1 MAVAGSTLAAA
12 ALFTP
17 LRRRVQRAVDR
28 RFNRA
33 RYDADQTVA
42 AFAARLKDAVDL
54 DAVRADLVR
63 RVQLGAGTRPRVRVA
78 EGGRP
83 VSTPSSTGWLRL
95 ASPRNAAAAGSLI
108 LVLIAALPVLG
119 LLTGQARQLDVST
132 LKAVSGLL
140 VVILVV
146 GAVGLVVAR
155 HQPGN
160 LIGWLLLGAA
170 GWIPLSIL
178 SSAYASY
185 AYRSGH
191 HGIPLLSPLALILGQ
206 LFTLVVAVFP
216 LVTLL
221 FPDGRLPS
229 PGWRWVLA
237 VYLLLCLSLPV
248 SVIAAVLAAHHL
260 DVQAGG
266 QIAAADSPPSWVA
279 LVFFGPVVLAWLG
292 ALGHQIGS
300 WRRSSGERRE
310 QLKWLLSGTV
320 LCAVLGI
327 WAVAT
332 NSAIWEL
339 AIIGLAAL
347 PVGIGIGIL
356 KYRLYDID
364 RIISRTVAYAIITG
378 LLVGVYAG
386 LVLLATQVLGFASTW
401 AVAAS
406 TLAAAALFTPLRRR
420 VQRVV
425 DRRFNR
431 ARYDAD
437 AAVAAFAGRLQD
449 AVNLDAVRAD
459 LRASVA
465 AALEPAH
472 VSVWINGGGR

>member
-1 MAVAGSTLAAA
+1 VSAPQST
-12 ALFTP
+12 
-17 LRRRVQRAVDR
+17 
-28 RFNRA
+28 A
-33 RYDADQTVA
+33 R
-42 AFAARLKDAVDL
+42 
-54 DAVRADLVR
+54 
-63 RVQLGAGTRPRVRVA
+63 
-78 EGGRP
+78 
-83 VSTPSSTGWLRL
+83 LRL
-95 ASPRNAAAAGSLI
+95 ASPRTAAAAGALL
-108 LVLIAALPVLG
+108 LVLTAALPVVG
-119 LLTGQARQLDVST
+119 VLTGQTHQLDAST
-132 LKAVSGLL
+132 LEGVSGLL

-160 LIGWLLLGAA
+160 PIGWLLLGAA
-170 GWIPLSIL
+170 NWIPLSIMA
-178 SSAYASY
+178 SAYASY
-185 AYRSGH
+185 VYHSGH
-191 HGIPLLSPLALILGQ
+191 WGIPLLSPLALVVGQ

-216 LVTLL
+216 LVTML

-229 PGWRWVLA
+229 ASWRWVLVA
-237 VYLLLCLSLPV
+237 YLLLCLTLPV
-248 SVIAAVLAAHHL
+248 SVIVAALAAQHL
-260 DVQAGG
+260 NVQAGG
-266 QIAAADSPPSWVA
+266 QVAPADSPPSWVA
-279 LVFFGPVVLAWLG
+279 LVFIGSVVLTWLG
-292 ALGHQIGS
+292 ALGRQIGS

-320 LCAVLGI
+320 LCAGLGI

-332 NSAIWEL
+332 NSAVWEV
-339 AIIGLAAL
+339 AIVGLAAL
-347 PVGIGIGIL
+347 PLGIGIGIL

-364 RIISRTVAYAIITG
+364 RIISRTLAYAIITG

-406 TLAAAALFTPLRRR
+406 TLAAAALFTPVRRR

-437 AAVAAFAGRLQD
+437 AAVTAFAGRLQD
-449 AVNLDAVRAD
+449 AVDLDEVRAD
-459 LRASVA
+459 LLTSVA

-472 VSVWINGGGR
+472 VSVWITRGGR